1 MKGTVLFTKKNTL
14 GIYGFIKDEKG
25 DSFYFDTSCIVK
37 GNYIQKGSTV
47 SFDIEQMANGK
58 TKAINVANFEYK
70 KLDAEQRDKI
80 EQLLSD
86 KLNEVSIIDFASIP
100 AILKTIGFDYKEY
113 SEDLGSFIQ
122 KEFAGV
128 FIARKKVE
136 INGKVYQAALLRF
149 ETNDLLPHKKEEE
162 ISKRLSMEMTKNGFI
177 NALPYLKLFPN

>member
-1 MKGTVLFTKKNTL
+1 MYCKR
-14 GIYGFIKDEKG
+14 
-25 DSFYFDTSCIVK
+25 
-37 GNYIQKGSTV
+37 NYIQKGSTV

-162 ISKRLSMEMTKNGFI
+162 IYFAINFDFFSGNKYTSKLLLNKR
-177 NALPYLKLFPN
+177 A

>member
-25 DSFYFDTSCIVK
+25 DSFYFDTSYIVK

-86 KLNEVSIIDFASIP
+86 KLNEASIIDFANIP

-136 INGKVYQAALLRF
+136 INGKVYQAA
-149 ETNDLLPHKKEEE
+149 
-162 ISKRLSMEMTKNGFI
+162 
-177 NALPYLKLFPN
+177 